1 MSDSEDEMTTSSSE
15 NDSDDQINSTVDES
29 SSAILRKH
37 ASNNTMMNNGK
48 KEYNLVDML
57 KGSDYNWFQFVMV
70 LRDAMK
76 DTMEEA
82 VDKVLEHFG
91 ETLSSLHLTEHKQMI
106 VEQFRQAYLISS
118 KKRERE
124 SAADDL
130 IIVSSHSEDSSTEL
144 LTAKGIPNSPMD
156 ELVLTL
162 LQKRRA
168 AIRRKAV
175 REMKVKIVAQRFLR
189 RRRSKKVSRTIGEA
203 IEAYVRECGVGA
215 NAW

>member
-118 KKRERE
+118 KKRDRE

-156 ELVLTL
+156 ERVLTL

-189 RRRSKKVSRTIGEA
+189 RRRRRQLKHMFVNVVWEPTLGDA
-203 IEAYVRECGVGA
+203 LAF
-215 NAW
+215 